1 MGVCH
6 RARLLKCSWQVLAA
20 NVAMNAPNCID
31 ACHVFEYSWGRY
43 SLCRLYI
50 LPIDMYGDSGHA
62 ASCDGSCTA
71 PYDVIIAS
79 DVVYST
85 NGARLL
91 AQSIPA
97 NLRPGGV
104 FLMVLAG
111 CGFLSRSDKF
121 LCLAPQH
128 HANKPHLIQAHTKR
142 LAIFFGNDGQL
153 QRESTDS
160 GLDEFT
166 SLLGLCTGP

>member
-1 MGVCH
+1 MLQTALMLVTFLNIRGEGTHCVVCTYS
-6 RARLLKCSWQVLAA
+6 RLTC
-20 NVAMNAPNCID
+20 
-31 ACHVFEYSWGRY
+31 
-43 SLCRLYI
+43 
-50 LPIDMYGDSGHA
+50 YGDSGHA

-121 LCLAPQH
+121 LCLAPH
-128 HANKPHLIQAHTKR
+128 FRFIMLMSSISSR
-142 LAIFFGNDGQL
+142 LTLNDSPFFSAMTASCSA
-153 QRESTDS
+153 RARTAASTS
-160 GLDEFT
+160 
-166 SLLGLCTGP
+166 SQVC